1 MRLSLR
7 KGAVIISLVWL
18 AALVF
23 QAKALAAPLP
33 GTTGAA
39 PQAGLTL
46 LQAVLIGAGYWFTN
60 SAFTF
65 NLGFN
70 LFRWPIVAGVFVGL
84 IMGNLGQGILLGASI
99 NLVFLGVIVAGGSI
113 PADPSL
119 AGWLGT
125 AVAMAAHLGPQE
137 AIAVAAPLGALGLI
151 GFYSRMSVDVAFVH
165 WANDRAE
172 QGDID
177 GVALMNWLPGQ
188 VYVFLTTFV
197 PVVLL
202 ALLGSNALNALFD
215 AIDPSRGGSA
225 HWQWILNWFKI
236 AGSILP
242 AVGIA
247 LNLSLI
253 FNRAVLAYL
262 LIFFTVA
269 ALTQVNIISI
279 AVIASGVALLH
290 IMLSR
295 RSTDHAAV

>member
-1 MRLSLR
+1 MRLSLK
-7 KGAVIISLVWL
+7 KGAAIISLVWL

-23 QAKALAAPLP
+23 QAKAWAAPLP
-33 GTTGAA
+33 GAA
-39 PQAGLTL
+39 DAPSSAGLTV
-46 LQAVLIGAGYWFTN
+46 LQAVLIGAGYWLTN

-165 WANDRAE
+165 WANDRAD
-172 QGDID
+172 QGDIG

-188 VYVFLTTFV
+188 IYVFLTTFI

-202 ALLGSNALNALFD
+202 ALLGSNALNALFN

-225 HWQWILNWFKI
+225 NWQWILNWFKI

-295 RSTDHAAV
+295 RSADHAAV